1 MEGFLLTSTNIIPSI
16 MNFIN
21 KFEPDFLSSAHEKR
35 FLNLD
40 QLEVSLG
47 GTSQYKF
54 IVDEY
59 LKYKVLKN

>member
-1 MEGFLLTSTNIIPSI
+1 

-40 QLEVSLG
+40 QLRNTTEKN
-47 GTSQYKF
+47 YKSTAVEN
-54 IVDEY
+54 IW
-59 LKYKVLKN
+59 KNLEKNSRNRRNIK